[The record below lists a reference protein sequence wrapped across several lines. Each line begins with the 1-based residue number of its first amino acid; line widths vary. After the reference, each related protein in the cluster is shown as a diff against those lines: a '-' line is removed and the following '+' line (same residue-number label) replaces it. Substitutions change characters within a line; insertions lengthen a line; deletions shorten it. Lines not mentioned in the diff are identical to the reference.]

1 MSKVNAESCARA
13 FFVTVRQGGD
23 VAEVERLVRSCG
35 ADQFRLVR
43 RLKGWRVPDRKI
55 EARLLWAKLGQ
66 WVPRDVNLGEVIIPG
81 FDLPGAMVYR
91 VDFPTAPAVGA
102 MKFVKEI
109 MGRYVLRVHASM
121 KHVPAGDDV
130 PEIAAIPVPKAPPHR
145 TPKTQGSKSWIKAE
159 ARKAKAR

>member
-1 MSKVNAESCARA
+1 MSKVNTDSCARA

-23 VAEVERLVRSCG
+23 VAEVECLVRSYG

-66 WVPRDVNLGEVIIPG
+66 WVPRDVNLGEVTIPG

-91 VDFPTAPAVGA
+91 VDFPTVQAIGA
-102 MKFVKEI
+102 MKFIKDVL
-109 MGRYVLRVHASM
+109 GRHVLRVHASL

-130 PEIAAIPVPKAPPHR
+130 PEIAAIPVPATPPHR
-145 TPKTQGSKSWIKAE
+145 TPKTQGSKNWIKAE